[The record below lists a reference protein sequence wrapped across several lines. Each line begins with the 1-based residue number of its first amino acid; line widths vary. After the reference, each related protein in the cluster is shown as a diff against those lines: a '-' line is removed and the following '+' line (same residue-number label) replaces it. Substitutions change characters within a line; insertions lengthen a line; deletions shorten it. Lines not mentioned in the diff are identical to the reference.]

1 MQKWQ
6 NVGEL
11 GPIMRCDKMFGYVSG
26 SIFTMH
32 YLEDSTSSS
41 HNADGTTGVAPGL
54 SESKNKAVIE
64 SLHSALHQALKHCE

>member
-6 NVGEL
+6 SVGEL

-32 YLEDSTSSS
+32 YLEGSTSSS
-41 HNADGTTGVAPGL
+41 HNADGVAPGL
-54 SESKNKAVIE
+54 SESKNEAVIE
-64 SLHSALHQALKHCE
+64 SLHLALHQALMHCE